1 MPPREWKLY
10 IEDILEA
17 ISKIQRYTEGM
28 DLKAFRASD
37 ITVDAVQR
45 NLTIIGEAAR
55 QVPPKIVEGY
65 PDIPWNKMR
74 GLRNVVVHQYSECEN
89 CGSREYKGHEPE
101 VIEIKPPPPKRYQ
114 AGMYQC
120 DSCGARVALAEDTDD
135 LPECDF
141 CAGGKLKPLD

>member
-74 GLRNVVVHQYSECEN
+74 GLRNVVVHQYSGVDLSIVWETV
-89 CGSREYKGHEPE
+89 GH
-101 VIEIKPPPPKRYQ
+101 
-114 AGMYQC
+114 
-120 DSCGARVALAEDTDD
+120 D
-135 LPECDF
+135 LP
-141 CAGGKLKPLD
+141 PLLPVLRKVLDEET